1 MYLFRIISSVFVSL
15 VLVASCWGSVDS
27 PEQKA
32 LRYARENLNRLYFDY
47 VFAEENEK
55 LLKAIMVSV
64 RRLYDHY
71 ELDHWLEGHPATG
84 NQTEA
89 RQQLLTGLVQQATR
103 HTIAKI
109 NGDEELD
116 GSDRSMFH
124 LLQAVSNAPSMRESP
139 DVAHWFHTRPL
150 LLQGVLA
157 EDRMDSMESLIQEAV
172 QNSFREFPSNQLSR
186 EQLAQQIGFVLLEM
200 QERFLRGKVLRSLSH
215 KVDRQ
220 KQNPKIARDPAF
232 SIYLS
237 LLTKTFNNHPTL
249 WHTDSKRREYQ
260 ENLSALF
267 MKATDREDYGHEW
280 YQQIRRILAV
290 EKMVPVTPPPPPP
303 GQNPGSHHNRHES
316 NGDAWYQPTVLKAA
330 LGMGVMLGVL
340 SCAAVYMAIFEYETE
355 SGIDKPGRKG
365 PQGRNLRPTSAERN
379 RLNYMQ
385 SPQPR
390 LYSYSWEEGY
400 IWAEEEER
408 RLRHLRSQQE
418 EAYIWAEEE
427 ERRLRHL
434 RSQQEEAYRQDTH
447 FWEESNIWAEEEQR
461 RLRRQEEEAKR
472 QATQSTHHQD
482 GLGEAFGSIFSPSG
496 SGNGGSGY
504 DIFGG
509 YGSSGGYGSFGGY
522 DSFGTPSTEQVQSRD
537 AVWD

>member
-71 ELDHWLEGHPATG
+71 ELDHWLEGHSATG

-124 LLQAVSNAPSMRESP
+124 LLEAVSNAPSMRESQ

-186 EQLAQQIGFVLLEM
+186 EQLAQQIGFILLEM

-237 LLTKTFNNHPTL
+237 LLTKTFNSHPTL
-249 WHTDSKRREYQ
+249 WHTDSKRRQYQ

-290 EKMVPVTPPPPPP
+290 EKMVPVTPPPPPV
-303 GQNPGSHHNRHES
+303 QNPGSHHNRHES
-316 NGDAWYQPTVLKAA
+316 NGEAWYQPTVLKAA
-330 LGMGVMLGVL
+330 LGMGAMLGVL
-340 SCAAVYMAIFEYETE
+340 TCAAVYMAISFEYDTE

-365 PQGRNLRPTSAERN
+365 PQGRNLRPNSAEGKQVSF
-379 RLNYMQ
+379 MQ

-390 LYSYSWEEGY
+390 LYIYSWEEGD
-400 IWAEEEER
+400 IWAVEEE
-408 RLRHLRSQQE
+408 
-418 EAYIWAEEE
+418 
-427 ERRLRHL
+427 
-434 RSQQEEAYRQDTH
+434 
-447 FWEESNIWAEEEQR
+447 R

-482 GLGEAFGSIFSPSG
+482 GSGEAFGSIFSPPG
-496 SGNGGSGY
+496 SGNGGS
-504 DIFGG
+504 G

-537 AVWD
+537 AVWE